1 MTMPGR
7 RLSRPACNASTWR
20 IALFLLL
27 GMCPAMAW
35 PQGDGNVS
43 PEQRKRLIE
52 QKLRL
57 VESLIN
63 SPAAQTSTE
72 GREPEA
78 SALVG
83 NGRMLLDQVRT
94 AMAADRFDE
103 ASVALDEALRSA
115 TRASARLSSKPGALS
130 SSVQQA
136 NHKNLTEQL
145 ASYRSGIED
154 LARQGNG
161 EAKALA
167 TRINLLQ
174 ADARTLADAGKL
186 GDANRK
192 LADAYKLAVES
203 ISRLRAGQ
211 TVTLSLKFNTPV
223 EEYDY
228 ERRRFQSSE
237 ILVNMMLAEGRAD
250 DSRRNVLP
258 GFDNISGE
266 ELPEG
271 GRRSLVDQLVKEAR
285 QQLGLAAAEA
295 HGGDY
300 KTAVTSMEKAVAKLN
315 RALQMMGVPIF

>member
-1 MTMPGR
+1 MAGILM
-7 RLSRPACNASTWR
+7 
-20 IALFLLL
+20 L
-27 GMCPAMAW
+27 GMFTSIAW
-35 PQGDGNVS
+35 PQIDGNVS
-43 PEQRKRLIE
+43 AEQRKRLIE
-52 QKLRL
+52 QKLHL

-63 SPAAQTSTE
+63 SPAARTSVE
-72 GREPEA
+72 GGEPEA
-78 SALVG
+78 SALVA
-83 NGRMLLDQVRT
+83 NGRLLLEQVRQ
-94 AMAADRFDE
+94 AMASDRLDE
-103 ASVALDEALRSA
+103 ATAALDEALRSA
-115 TRASARLSSKPGALS
+115 TRASARLSNKSGALS

-136 NHKNLTEQL
+136 NHKNLSEQL
-145 ASYRSGIED
+145 AGYRSGIED

-192 LADAYKLAVES
+192 LADAYKLAVEL

-211 TVTLSLKFNTPV
+211 TVTLSLKFNTPA
-223 EEYDY
+223 EEYEY

-250 DSRRNVLP
+250 DPRRNVLP
-258 GFDNISGE
+258 GFDNVSGE
-266 ELPEG
+266 GLPEG
-271 GRRSLVDQLVKEAR
+271 GRRGVVDKLVSEAR

-295 HGGDY
+295 NGGDH

>member
-20 IALFLLL
+20 IALFLML

-250 DSRRNVLP
+250 DPRRNV
-258 GFDNISGE
+258 GFDNASGDGR
-266 ELPEG
+266 PEG
-271 GRRSLVDQLVKEAR
+271 GRRSLVDKLVNEAR
-285 QQLGLAAAEA
+285 QVLGQAGAEA

-300 KTAVTSMEKAVAKLN
+300 KTAIASMEKAVAKLN
-315 RALQMMGVPIF
+315 GALQVMGVPIF